1 MNNTEKIKI
10 LNEKINNYES
20 MIKLVEQGIIDD
32 PVEKLEGATRRE
44 SINNLK
50 LIINAFLKEIDN
62 LNQ

>member
-44 SINNLK
+44 SINDLK